1 MKKRYNVFRDIMLII
16 ILYYSTAVKV
26 WRHKFMTEI
35 FLVRHTQAEG
45 NVYRMMQGYWDGG
58 VTEAGILQQRALR
71 ERFLSVPVDK
81 VYSSDLRRAVF
92 TAEAISEP
100 KGLEIIRD
108 KRLREINV
116 GPWERAYFG
125 NLFHDEPEKAAEFI
139 FEPETW
145 HIDGAETYKQVG
157 ERVYA
162 AIEDIAGQN
171 DGRRVAIV
179 SHGVSIRTFTAK
191 VTGISLNDVK
201 ALPIFRNT
209 SVSTFTYDNGRFT
222 PVELN
227 SYYHIE
233 NLGLPVFNKT
243 EDIRHEYID
252 PAQNEQYYKACYED
266 AWLAA
271 HGSLE
276 GYSPTPYFKSAKEH
290 YAYNPQSVIKLYCK
304 DESVGLVDMDM
315 ARGAES
321 GTGWISLLYLK
332 KEYRGKGYGIQALAR
347 PIMTYRDMGRKKL
360 GLHVAEDND
369 AAIKFYLR
377 HGFESRGGEKN
388 LLLMEKTL

>member
-1 MKKRYNVFRDIMLII
+1 MLII

-58 VTEAGILQQRALR
+58 VTEAGILQQQALR
-71 ERFLSVPVDK
+71 ERFLSVPVDA

-92 TAEAISEP
+92 TAEAISAP
-100 KGLEIIRD
+100 KGLEIIKD

-125 NLFHDEPEKAAEFI
+125 NLFHDEPKSAAEFI

-145 HIDGAETYKQVG
+145 HLDGAETYQQVG

-162 AIEDIAGQN
+162 AIEDIAKRNEGK
-171 DGRRVAIV
+171 RVAVV
-179 SHGVSIRTFTAK
+179 SHGVSIRTFAAK

-201 ALPIFRNT
+201 TLPIFRNT
-209 SVSTFTYDNGRFT
+209 SVSTFAYDNGKFA

-252 PAQNEQYYKACYED
+252 PARNEQYYKSCYED
-266 AWLAA
+266 AWFAA
-271 HGSLE
+271 HGNLE

-290 YAYNPQSVIKLYCK
+290 YAYNPQSVIKLCCK

-315 ARGAES
+315 ARGAEI
-321 GTGWISLLYLK
+321 GVGWISLLYLK

-360 GLHVAEDND
+360 ALHVAEDNA

-377 HGFESRGGEKN
+377 HGFESKGGEKN
-388 LLLMEKTL
+388 LLLMEKEL

>member
-1 MKKRYNVFRDIMLII
+1 
-16 ILYYSTAVKV
+16 
-26 WRHKFMTEI
+26 MTEI

-58 VTEAGILQQRALR
+58 VTEAGILQQQALR

-92 TAEAISEP
+92 TAGAISEP
-100 KGLEIIRD
+100 KGLEIIKD

-145 HIDGAETYKQVG
+145 HIDGAETYQQVG

-171 DGRRVAIV
+171 DGRRVAVV

-209 SVSTFTYDNGRFT
+209 SVSTFTYDNGKFT

-360 GLHVAEDND
+360 GLHVAEDNA